1 MTKIIATAV
10 RNSGHLRYMID
21 KPLVAMVVQ
30 SFCYDMAFASALA
43 Q

>member
-1 MTKIIATAV
+1 MTKIIATVV

-21 KPLVAMVVQ
+21 KPLVVTLVQ
-30 SFCYDMAFASALA
+30 FFCYDMAFAGALA